1 LQDADDDVV
10 YQRYVAELRR
20 QGKSEDEAAASI
32 ASLKSIGDR
41 AEIER
46 WNRILTSPQPRF
58 NTEPNAFLD
67 AVTKAS
73 KRAVARC
80 RHGPAA

>member
-58 NTEPNAFLD
+58 NTEPNAFLV